1 MNIDIYHSLSYRG
14 RKKIYVYTMCAFDS
28 GHAKYGSLTTATH
41 KPKEWLAH
49 KSNDTIFFLLSFKVN
64 IDKFW
69 HFVSYSLE
77 HSSENEKLVAYLL
90 LLLFCF
96 RSLFLML
103 SSLCVHSFPL
113 SSYTCWLFVPST
125 FFSLLSEFSTI
136 LFAWLAIV
144 QIMRHYFHVDRAFA

>member
-14 RKKIYVYTMCAFDS
+14 RKKIYVYGVPLILGMQNMEVWQQLRTSQRNGLLISQM
-28 GHAKYGSLTTATH
+28 TQ
-41 KPKEWLAH
+41 
-49 KSNDTIFFLLSFKVN
+49 FFLLSFKVN

-103 SSLCVHSFPL
+103 SSLYVNSFLL

-125 FFSLLSEFSTI
+125 FFSLLSEFSTV

>member
-14 RKKIYVYTMCAFDS
+14 RENIYVYMPLIL
-28 GHAKYGSLTTATH
+28 GMQNMEVLTTATH

-125 FFSLLSEFSTI
+125 FFSLLSRFSTI

-144 QIMRHYFHVDRAFA
+144 QIMRH